1 MQLYTSFAIS
11 GDVMTT
17 CLTEPTW
24 IENMGPYFAAQVVKL
39 RCGFFSVSCNRL
51 PNNGSPGI
59 AANPNPLPRET
70 NKENSI
76 RYTQEAVAQSLHT
89 HEIQQVLRPP
99 LVCEQLRRN
108 S

>member
-1 MQLYTSFAIS
+1 
-11 GDVMTT
+11 
-17 CLTEPTW
+17 
-24 IENMGPYFAAQVVKL
+24 
-39 RCGFFSVSCNRL
+39 L

-59 AANPNPLPRET
+59 AANSNPLPGEK

-89 HEIQQVLRPP
+89 HVIQQVLRPP
-99 LVCEQLRRN
+99 LVSEQLRRN